1 MTMKTLEAL
10 NVTGELEIK
19 KIDTYGNLTQKLTVP
34 NLVVSVGKAFIAASM
49 VKTTNTPAAMTHMGI
64 GSGQAATVNA
74 NTGLDSQL
82 GRVLLTS
89 STVSANSVTYRATFA
104 AGNGTGAITEA
115 GIFNASS
122 GGTMLCR
129 TVFPVVNK
137 QAGDSIEITWTV
149 TIN

>member
-19 KIDTYGNLTQKLTVP
+19 KIDSSGNLLQQFVVP
-34 NLVVSVGKAFIAASM
+34 NLVVSIGKAFIAASM
-49 VKTTNTPAAMTHMGI
+49 AKTTNSPPAMTHMAI
-64 GSGQAATVNA
+64 GSGQAATVTANA
-74 NTGLDSQL
+74 NLESQL
-82 GRVLLTS
+82 GRVTLS
-89 STVSANSVTYRATFA
+89 SSVASANSVTYRATFTS
-104 AGNGTGAITEA
+104 GTGTGAISEA
-115 GIFNASS
+115 GIFNAST

>member
-1 MTMKTLEAL
+1 MKTLEAL

-19 KIDTYGNLTQKLTVP
+19 KIDSSGNLLQQFVVP
-34 NLVVSVGKAFIAASM
+34 NLVVSIGKAFIAASM
-49 VKTTNTPAAMTHMGI
+49 AKTTNSPPAMTHMAI
-64 GSGQAATVNA
+64 GSGQAATVTANA
-74 NTGLDSQL
+74 NLESQL
-82 GRVLLTS
+82 GRVTLS
-89 STVSANSVTYRATFA
+89 SSVASANSVTYRATFTS
-104 AGNGTGAITEA
+104 GTGTGAISEA
-115 GIFNASS
+115 GIFNAST

>member
-19 KIDTYGNLTQKLTVP
+19 KIDTYGNLTQKFTVP

-89 STVSANSVTYRATFA
+89 STVSTNSVTYRATFA
-104 AGNGTGAITEA
+104 AGTGTGSITEA

-137 QAGDSIEITWTV
+137 QASDSIEITWTV

>member
-1 MTMKTLEAL
+1 MKTLEAL

-19 KIDTYGNLTQKLTVP
+19 KIDSSGNLLQQFVVP
-34 NLVVSVGKAFIAASM
+34 NLVVSIGKAFIAASM
-49 VKTTNTPAAMTHMGI
+49 AKTTNSPPAMTHMAI
-64 GSGQAATVNA
+64 GSGQAATVTA
-74 NTGLDSQL
+74 NTNLESQL
-82 GRVLLTS
+82 GRVTLS
-89 STVSANSVTYRATFA
+89 SSVASANSVTYRATFTS
-104 AGNGTGAITEA
+104 GTGTGAISEA
-115 GIFNASS
+115 GIFNAST